1 MNETVFRKKAIERVM
16 GAESLNEYIR
26 ATKPGAW
33 FALTGLFLILFGV
46 LFKVFTGTISTTIRA
61 DGFLWAEG
69 GNEAVRTYLPLSHIK
84 KMKLGME
91 VQISPD
97 YAPRE
102 EFGYLLGTVSH
113 IGQEA
118 VDPETLAGFFENYGE
133 IAGKQKGPYYRVDF
147 SLEKTEAGLRWSHQ
161 KGAEITLEN
170 GAYCRAL
177 IVIQKRHPYQYFWN

>member
-1 MNETVFRKKAIERVM
+1 MNETVFRKEAIERLM
-16 GAESLNEYIR
+16 GAENLNEYIR

-33 FALTGLFLILFGV
+33 LALVALFLVLFGV
-46 LFKVFTGTISTTIRA
+46 LFWVFTGTISTTIRA
-61 DGFLWAEG
+61 DGYLWAEG

-133 IAGKQKGPYYRVDF
+133 IAGKQKGPYHRKPASVF
-147 SLEKTEAGLRWSHQ
+147 SKEKSTR
-161 KGAEITLEN
+161 
-170 GAYCRAL
+170 
-177 IVIQKRHPYQYFWN
+177 